1 MSSSPDPLMLGS
13 LEKVGGAEL
22 RELRAKCML
31 LMLQDGEPTKFPGA
45 QPVSFE
51 RKHLSA
57 PEGGRGA
64 SIVTAPYF
72 AAEKTDG
79 VRYMLLILGS
89 KGTFAVDRNFD
100 MRRLPPMRFPTRTH
114 PAKALDAT
122 LLDGEL
128 VLDTVGPGA
137 KKRPRDDADGAEAA
151 SEPRLRYLAYDACC
165 VGGRKCCDE
174 SLRVRLMLLR
184 RDVLSPRFGL
194 AQREEGAFESEHFAV
209 ELKDFFDMRQLP
221 HIFSHVDVAA
231 PGSSILYAYSDPLRK
246 LSHGN
251 DGIIFTPARDP
262 YRPYTC
268 PSLLKWK
275 PSNMNSIDFQLQT
288 KWRKGEPR
296 FLLLVADQLIRQAS
310 AESANSSPTLCL
322 LSSSSPRV
330 PLSLPRFSPYAS
342 RLTPLAL
349 RFSPYASRPAV
360 ARQVYDWITFS
371 EEDQMRFRSD
381 SRADSRIIECV
392 YDPNWH
398 TIEYNPDD
406 SMEQTWDNPYRR
418 PGGWR
423 FERIRE
429 DKNHPNDIR
438 TVKSVEISVRDGVTA
453 TELLRNL
460 GIRVAPG
467 QLGAFADGAV
477 PAHGAAPAPGAGP
490 S

>member
-1 MSSSPDPLMLGS
+1 
-13 LEKVGGAEL
+13 
-22 RELRAKCML
+22 
-31 LMLQDGEPTKFPGA
+31 
-45 QPVSFE
+45 
-51 RKHLSA
+51 
-57 PEGGRGA
+57 
-64 SIVTAPYF
+64 
-72 AAEKTDG
+72 
-79 VRYMLLILGS
+79 
-89 KGTFAVDRNFD
+89 
-100 MRRLPPMRFPTRTH
+100 
-114 PAKALDAT
+114 
-122 LLDGEL
+122 
-128 VLDTVGPGA
+128 
-137 KKRPRDDADGAEAA
+137 
-151 SEPRLRYLAYDACC
+151 
-165 VGGRKCCDE
+165 
-174 SLRVRLMLLR
+174 MLLR

-296 FLLLVADQLIRQAS
+296 FLLLVADQLI
-310 AESANSSPTLCL
+310 
-322 LSSSSPRV
+322 
-330 PLSLPRFSPYAS
+330 
-342 RLTPLAL
+342 
-349 RFSPYASRPAV
+349 
-360 ARQVYDWITFS
+360 RQVYDWITFS

>member
-296 FLLLVADQLIRQAS
+296 FLLLVADQLIRQ
-310 AESANSSPTLCL
+310 
-322 LSSSSPRV
+322 
-330 PLSLPRFSPYAS
+330 
-342 RLTPLAL
+342 
-349 RFSPYASRPAV
+349 
-360 ARQVYDWITFS
+360 VYDWITFS

-477 PAHGAAPAPGAGP
+477 PAHGAAPALGAGP